1 MNIIQMQDKLKDLS
15 NKQLMYY
22 IENPQISSGAMTGSS
37 LGQGGA
43 NTLPGAMLAGHVPA
57 YLVIGELGRREEM
70 RKKTKH
76 LLPKL

>member
-43 NTLPGAMLAGHVPA
+43 NTLPGAMLAGC
-57 YLVIGELGRREEM
+57 
-70 RKKTKH
+70 
-76 LLPKL
+76 LLYTSPSPRDRTRSRMPSSA

>member
-43 NTLPGAMLAGHVPA
+43 NTLNLDA
-57 YLVIGELGRREEM
+57 E
-70 RKKTKH
+70 KKCVKSTK
-76 LLPKL
+76 LNLNPQKL